1 MEFFKVSKCDF
12 TFIREMREAT
22 FKFLIK
28 NQHFLQFLTLGLV
41 HSVIDFFIMIFLLF
55 LCFRRLIYFGLVGL
69 DEHHQYI
76 YAYPILKSTWIYG
89 FHDGDL
95 GLDLAR
101 VGWNGVRSGTSL
113 ADVK

>member
-1 MEFFKVSKCDF
+1 
-12 TFIREMREAT
+12 
-22 FKFLIK
+22 
-28 NQHFLQFLTLGLV
+28 
-41 HSVIDFFIMIFLLF
+41 MIFLLF

-95 GLDLAR
+95 ALDLAR